1 MKIKKALIVT
11 ALLGSFMLGYGFH
24 SLTKSEQLGPRATG
38 IGGIFFKCKD
48 PKALKQ
54 WYADNLHMQ
63 VVATGATFAW
73 REDADSKKKGIT
85 LWTPFRETTTYF
97 APSDKQFM
105 INYRVVGLN
114 ALLANMK
121 AKGISPV
128 DSVEKTSYGDF
139 VHVMDP
145 EGNKIELWES
155 K

>member
-1 MKIKKALIVT
+1 MKKILIISG
-11 ALLGSFMLGYGFH
+11 LLGSFMMGYAFR
-24 SLTKSEQLGPRATG
+24 SLTKSELSGPRATG

-63 VVATGATFAW
+63 IAATGASFAW
-73 REDADSKKKGIT
+73 REDMDSTKKGVT

-105 INYRVVGLN
+105 INYRVVGL
-114 ALLANMK
+114 ASLLASMR

-128 DSVEKTSYGDF
+128 DSVEKTSYGNF

-145 EGNKIELWES
+145 EGNKIELWET